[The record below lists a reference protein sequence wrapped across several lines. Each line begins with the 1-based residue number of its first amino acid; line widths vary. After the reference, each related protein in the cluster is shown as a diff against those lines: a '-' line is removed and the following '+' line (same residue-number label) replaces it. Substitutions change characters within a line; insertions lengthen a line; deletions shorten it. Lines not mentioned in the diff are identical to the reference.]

1 MTENEQEYW
10 EDRYLNKG
18 TSGPGSRGYYKKKK
32 WDIIN
37 QRIPPIHDVIDVG
50 CGDLAFWEGVECKK
64 YIGIDISETII
75 NRNRQL
81 KPRWTF
87 FHRRAEEYIPN
98 LKAETVFCIDILF
111 HIMEHSCFTEI
122 LKNLCKYTSKYLV
135 IYTWD
140 ENPFSRIGALR
151 RLRKRNLYVLK
162 YILSPS
168 TNDGKYQYFRKLD
181 GYFSLFESRGLK
193 LTHKE
198 RLDHFGALYFFTR
211 KEFTAPA
218 QEVIVG
224 GIG

>member
-1 MTENEQEYW
+1 MTENKHEYW
-10 EDRYLNKG
+10 ENRYLNKG
-18 TSGPGSRGYYKKKK
+18 ISGPGSRGYYKEKR

-37 QRIPPIHDVIDVG
+37 QRIPPIQDVIDVG
-50 CGDLAFWEGVECKK
+50 CGDLAFWEGIECEK

-81 KPRWTF
+81 KPRWIF

-98 LKAETVFCIDILF
+98 LKAETVFCIGILF

-122 LKNLCKYTSKYLV
+122 LKNLCKYTSKHLV

-140 ENPFSRIGALR
+140 ENPFSRTGALR
-151 RLRKRNLYVLK
+151 RRDLK

-168 TNDGKYQYFRKLD
+168 TNDSKYQYFRKLEE
-181 GYFSLFESRGLK
+181 YFPLFESRGLK

-198 RLDHFGALYFFTR
+198 RLDHFGAFYFFTNT
-211 KEFTAPA
+211 EFCAHSK
-218 QEVIVG
+218 
-224 GIG
+224 